1 MGLRK
6 ECNKPIIRVMKT
18 NLRFTIWIKWVL
30 GFVFIVSSIL
40 KSINIHSFAMETVD
54 FIDMYMPS
62 WLHGFQYPC
71 AMIVC
76 QSELVLGLLA
86 LKEKYRHIAFCG
98 MFLLLTF
105 FVWLTMIN
113 AFFPTIFGSIE
124 SCGCFGELIH
134 FTPIA
139 SFIKSVVLWILAGG
153 MLSYEWRQKGC
164 PSVVIGDISI
174 TLLKD
179 GYLWISVSAGWCLL
193 SFSYFY
199 VNKLDHDLYL
209 MLYMG
214 ICITIAIVSIWCGKY
229 KY

>member
-1 MGLRK
+1 MFMPLLIFLVFK
-6 ECNKPIIRVMKT
+6 MKNTLKQLFIT
-18 NLRFTIWIKWVL
+18 NSCCVILVT
-30 GFVFIVSSIL
+30 SAIL
-40 KSINIHSFAMETVD
+40 KSINIHSFAMETGD

-76 QSELVLGLLA
+76 QSELMLGLLA
-86 LKEKYRHIAFCG
+86 LKEKYRNVAFCG

-105 FVWLTMIN
+105 FVWLTMTN

-139 SFIKSVVLWILAGG
+139 SFTKSVVLWILVGG
-153 MLSYEWRQKGC
+153 ILFYEWRQKGYS
-164 PSVVIGDISI
+164 SVVIGDISI

-179 GYLWISVSAGWCLL
+179 GYLWISISAGWVLL
-193 SFSYFY
+193 LFSYFY
-199 VNKLDHDLYL
+199 VNILNHNLYL
-209 MLYMG
+209 ILYIG
-214 ICITIAIVSIWCGKY
+214 ICFVLAIIAIWFRKN
-229 KY
+229 